1 MSDGTIEWEPV
12 LRKEAERR
20 LMEKLRKIAME
31 GCTEEIR
38 AFAQCAQGKTVSVA
52 WKCRE
57 PSGKARAC
65 MESYK
70 QDEKLKAEMRRAHA
84 EEFPRSVTRWER
96 VAPEAQAASSKEEE

>member
-1 MSDGTIEWEPV
+1 MSDGRIEWEPV

-20 LMEKLRKIAME
+20 LMEKLRKVAME

-38 AFAQCAQGKTVSVA
+38 AFAECARGKTVSVA

-57 PSGKARAC
+57 PSGLARAC
-65 MESYK
+65 MDTFK
-70 QDEKLKAEMRRAHA
+70 QDEKLKADMRRAHA

-96 VAPEAQAASSKEEE
+96 VAPESEATSKEKE